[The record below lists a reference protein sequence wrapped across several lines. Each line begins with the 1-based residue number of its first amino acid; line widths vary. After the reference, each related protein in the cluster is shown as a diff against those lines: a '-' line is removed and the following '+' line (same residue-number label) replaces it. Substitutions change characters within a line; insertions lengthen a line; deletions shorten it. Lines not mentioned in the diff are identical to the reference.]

1 MGSGIWR
8 RIMKPKTKA
17 AGCGGR
23 DRLQHFKVSERAGR
37 RGAIVMETTCVPDGE
52 AEQEEEGCL
61 ATKALFVDVKSFA
74 MERALTKATSE
85 AEADDYYDE
94 MMLAARD
101 CERESFLMSEDD
113 VGLEDVDLQRLRQLC
128 GAAMSAVVWGSNTCT
143 GHALARAQ
151 GEDARITTT
160 HLEGWGF

>member
-85 AEADDYYDE
+85 AEAEDYV
-94 MMLAARD
+94 A
-101 CERESFLMSEDD
+101 
-113 VGLEDVDLQRLRQLC
+113 LENVDQQRLRQLC